1 MTRVEHYKGLHNNI
15 DKLYQEIKQELE
27 NEKNLRIVAEM
38 KGGMNGITKYNLPLY
53 RYYKSSKTDI
63 VKSILTHDIR

>member
-1 MTRVEHYKGLHNNI
+1 MTRVERYKGLHTNI

-53 RYYKSSKTDI
+53 RY
-63 VKSILTHDIR
+63 

>member
-1 MTRVEHYKGLHNNI
+1 MTRVHYKGLHTNI

-38 KGGMNGITKYNLPLY
+38 KGGMNGITNVFHHAAGNNELK
-53 RYYKSSKTDI
+53 I
-63 VKSILTHDIR
+63 

>member
-1 MTRVEHYKGLHNNI
+1 MTRVEHYKGLHTNI

-27 NEKNLRIVAEM
+27 NEKNLRIAEM

-53 RYYKSSKTDI
+53 RY
-63 VKSILTHDIR
+63 

>member
-1 MTRVEHYKGLHNNI
+1 MTRVEHYKGLHTI
-15 DKLYQEIKQELE
+15 DKLYREIKQELE

-53 RYYKSSKTDI
+53 RY
-63 VKSILTHDIR
+63 